1 MGFNRISWDK
11 NGDWISTIGILIIL
25 IHSSSGV
32 HLNMAGTSPFSSL
45 RKWST
50 MIDWGMWLKSPV
62 DDRRGRFEVVAN
74 CPGMRTEDWV
84 CKQNLWICLKIGSP
98 KGHDFTIL
106 RHPQVDIRGYIPM
119 ISPFYLVKSEIVDGK
134 STSQLWDPKR
144 LWSFSYKARS
154 WTVPNLASDWG
165 WVKDWL
171 LPALIGKNNDTHECL
186 SKTRALISKDD
197 HHLANSK
204 MQSSGIQYPVFG
216 RIHIIRGEA
225 VGHPKTVVRKMMRN
239 RAFFRSTLFWMGSD
253 G

>member
-1 MGFNRISWDK
+1 MSVRCENDR
-11 NGDWISTIGILIIL
+11 
-25 IHSSSGV
+25 
-32 HLNMAGTSPFSSL
+32 P
-45 RKWST
+45 WST
-50 MIDWGMWLKSPV
+50 GGCDLKATF
-62 DDRRGRFEVVAN
+62 DDRRVLQSTTHHSWRGRFEVVAN

-98 KGHDFTIL
+98 KGHYFTIL

-119 ISPFYLVKSEIVDGK
+119 ISPFYLVKSEIADGK

-171 LPALIGKNNDTHECL
+171 LPALIGKNNDTHERL

-197 HHLANSK
+197 HHLANLK
-204 MQSSGIQYPVFG
+204 MQS
-216 RIHIIRGEA
+216 
-225 VGHPKTVVRKMMRN
+225 
-239 RAFFRSTLFWMGSD
+239 
-253 G
+253 